1 MGTTSEASR
10 SETLRARERLLA
22 TLEKVPA
29 GVAVLRGPDLVYE
42 YANDLYRALVPTMRE
57 GDPFGQLTDQGARFR
72 SLAQRAFTSG
82 ETITASEVAI
92 EHLARESRLGYFDLI
107 LQPTRGATG
116 EVDGVLILGAEV
128 TRLVEARRLLE
139 AEMARSR
146 SAEQQLQ
153 VILANAPL
161 VLFAFDAEG
170 RYTMSAGR
178 ELESAGR
185 KPNDVVGQLVWDV
198 YGEDP
203 ALLEQCR
210 RALTGETF
218 VAHLRRR
225 DQVYEVHFCPMRGER
240 GQVQAVIGVS
250 LNVTERVRAE
260 EERARLQAKMLQA
273 QKLESLGVL
282 AGGIAHDFNNLLTII
297 TGNAALALQ
306 RVGAAHPAHALLDD
320 VVKAAQR
327 AADLTRQM
335 LAYSGRG
342 RFEIRPIDLA
352 THVGEIAHLLRS
364 SIPRQVELRLELAP
378 DLPTVQGDAAQLHQ
392 VVMNLAINGAESVGD
407 KQGEVTV
414 KLATEEVGPQGA
426 GELIGQDQLAPG
438 RYLRLSVIDSGA
450 GMDAETRSRIFDP
463 FFTTKATGRGLGLAA
478 VLGIVRAHRGALRI
492 ATAPGTGTTFE
503 VLLPAAGARAE
514 VEKDERGASAE
525 RGQGTILVIDDE
537 RLVRTATCRILASLG
552 YDVLEAEDGQ
562 AGLTLFRSRGGAV
575 AAIVLDLTM
584 PRMSGEETLRQLRM
598 IDPNVRVVVFSGYAE
613 QDVAERLG
621 PLAAGILAKPFT
633 AQELARAVRAA
644 IDEG

>member
-1 MGTTSEASR
+1 
-10 SETLRARERLLA
+10 
-22 TLEKVPA
+22 
-29 GVAVLRGPDLVYE
+29 
-42 YANDLYRALVPTMRE
+42 
-57 GDPFGQLTDQGARFR
+57 
-72 SLAQRAFTSG
+72 
-82 ETITASEVAI
+82 
-92 EHLARESRLGYFDLI
+92 
-107 LQPTRGATG
+107 
-116 EVDGVLILGAEV
+116 
-128 TRLVEARRLLE
+128 
-139 AEMARSR
+139 
-146 SAEQQLQ
+146 
-153 VILANAPL
+153 
-161 VLFAFDAEG
+161 
-170 RYTMSAGR
+170 
-178 ELESAGR
+178 
-185 KPNDVVGQLVWDV
+185 
-198 YGEDP
+198 
-203 ALLEQCR
+203 
-210 RALTGETF
+210 
-218 VAHLRRR
+218 
-225 DQVYEVHFCPMRGER
+225 
-240 GQVQAVIGVS
+240 
-250 LNVTERVRAE
+250 
-260 EERARLQAKMLQA
+260 
-273 QKLESLGVL
+273 
-282 AGGIAHDFNNLLTII
+282 
-297 TGNAALALQ
+297 
-306 RVGAAHPAHALLDD
+306 
-320 VVKAAQR
+320 
-327 AADLTRQM
+327 
-335 LAYSGRG
+335 
-342 RFEIRPIDLA
+342 
-352 THVGEIAHLLRS
+352 
-364 SIPRQVELRLELAP
+364 
-378 DLPTVQGDAAQLHQ
+378 
-392 VVMNLAINGAESVGD
+392 
-407 KQGEVTV
+407 VTV

-492 ATAPGTGTTFE
+492 TTAPGTGTTFE